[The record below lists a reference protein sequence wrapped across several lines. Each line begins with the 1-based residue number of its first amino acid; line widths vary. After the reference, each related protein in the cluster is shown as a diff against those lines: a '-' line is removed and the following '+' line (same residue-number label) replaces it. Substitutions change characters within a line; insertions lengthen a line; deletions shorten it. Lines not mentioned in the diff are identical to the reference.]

1 MTSTG
6 CQIVNTPPNKPT
18 AKTTEEVNE
27 LFRLAREAMP
37 TEDSPVVVTG
47 AADPVDKG
55 ERLYV
60 FGGFKC
66 MDWWKMKDGDSDE

>member
-6 CQIVNTPPNKPT
+6 RHIVNTPPNKPK

-37 TEDSPVVVTG
+37 TEDSPFAPTG
-47 AADPVDKG
+47 AADPEDKG

-66 MDWWKMKDGDSDE
+66 MDWWKMKVV